1 MAKNDKFK
9 KLRQEG
15 GGALS
20 SFQDIAT
27 TVAAIEKQADAA
39 PTQQESRTANA
50 TASSAN
56 GQEENG
62 KENVR
67 MTHLPSPS
75 ISMREYNLV
84 SFFCTRFENM
94 TRQDWMELAII
105 EKLHNDGEM
114 PDEEFLSRQSEIR
127 QRPPRGLRKN
137 TKTQRNK
144 WIDKQMCK

>member
-9 KLRQEG
+9 KLKQEG

-39 PTQQESRTANA
+39 PTQQESRTMNA
-50 TASSAN
+50 TALSEN

-62 KENVR
+62 KESVR

-144 WIDKQMCK
+144 